1 MCLDTFGQECG
12 KVMGVFVERGD
23 EGERVGVRVCSGIQ
37 VQNLSYL
44 CVHYYFAFQA
54 ESLGAPLNRRKD
66 C

>member
-1 MCLDTFGQECG
+1 M
-12 KVMGVFVERGD
+12 R
-23 EGERVGVRVCSGIQ
+23 

>member
-1 MCLDTFGQECG
+1 M
-12 KVMGVFVERGD
+12 R
-23 EGERVGVRVCSGIQ
+23 

-44 CVHYYFAFQA
+44 CVHYHFAFQA

>member
-1 MCLDTFGQECG
+1 
-12 KVMGVFVERGD
+12 MGAFAEN
-23 EGERVGVRVCSGIQ
+23 ESKERVGVRVCLCIDLRGMMR

-54 ESLGAPLNRRKD
+54 ESLGARLNRRKD